1 MVRRRKVAPRNR
13 TKLPNLRRVN
23 LNSHR
28 DPSKRRPPPTPSHSS
43 CLKRHNPDR
52 NRATLDLKDS
62 LNMVYRVSRARNPA
76 NRASP

>member
-1 MVRRRKVAPRNR
+1 MVPRKVAPRNR
-13 TKLPNLRRVN
+13 TKLPNLRQVN
-23 LNSHR
+23 PNSRR

-43 CLKRHNPDR
+43 CLKHHNPDR
-52 NRATLDLKDS
+52 NRATLDLRDS